1 MLKLAL
7 CDDNPQ
13 EREYIKNLVLQ
24 WQTGS
29 EAKISLREFSS
40 AEELL
45 FSYPDFPP
53 DILLL
58 DIEMS
63 GMNGVELAKTLRA
76 RSDFS
81 QIIFITGY
89 PEFIADGY
97 DVSALHYLL
106 KPARPEKLFEV
117 LDRAAANISRAQR
130 AVVLKTADGIE
141 RVSVEK
147 ILYAEAFSHT
157 VSFVCPDQSYETRST
172 ISEARN
178 LLGDGFVQC
187 HRSYLVGLKYVKT
200 VGNKEVIL
208 DNGLRLP
215 VSRQLY
221 REVKAAY
228 LKYYGVL

>member
-1 MLKLAL
+1 MKLAL

-13 EREYIKNLVLQ
+13 EREYIKKLVLQ
-24 WQTGS
+24 WQTES
-29 EAKISLREFSS
+29 EAKISLQEFSS

-130 AVVLKTADGIE
+130 AVILKTADGIQ

-157 VSFVCPDQSYETRST
+157 VSFVCSDQSYETRST

-221 REVKAAY
+221 KEVKTAY